1 MWSAPGREKKKDKT
15 KGWGR
20 RYVLLRGGEAPQLE
34 WRDPRESRQTRGNL
48 NLALSTI
55 DSQYARIRFS
65 LPLSC
70 LIVLPRFWVIV
81 NLISNLLI
89 SFPSTT
95 WFTTWFS
102 ACYLHLYRFL
112 QPFGEFLQTTR
123 AAQRSWSGAL
133 RTFTWFQNRPHRALK
148 RPLFDPCFWANRK
161 ACSGPSTPLW
171 VLISWFR
178 SSVEF
183 RMAPGSPFF
192 DRARVLD
199 VVFRRPT
206 T

>member
-89 SFPSTT
+89 SFPSTIHGL
-95 WFTTWFS
+95 
-102 ACYLHLYRFL
+102 LHGFL
-112 QPFGEFLQTTR
+112 HVTFISTGFYSRLGNFPKRLGQLSGRGR
-123 AAQRSWSGAL
+123 AHCAL
-133 RTFTWFQNRPHRALK
+133 LRGFKIARTVH
-148 RPLFDPCFWANRK
+148 
-161 ACSGPSTPLW
+161 
-171 VLISWFR
+171 
-178 SSVEF
+178 
-183 RMAPGSPFF
+183 
-192 DRARVLD
+192 
-199 VVFRRPT
+199 
-206 T
+206 